1 MASYKQL
8 TLDARWDAIV
18 IGSGI
23 GGLTVA
29 ALLSKHAGKR
39 VLVLERHY
47 TAGGYTHGF
56 HRPGYEWDV
65 GVHYIGEVR
74 HASSPVRVA
83 FDHLTEGAL
92 HWSPMP
98 DVYDRFNIGGRMY
111 EFPAGVERFQEQLI
125 AYFPADAAAI
135 RDYVAAVNAA
145 RKSSG
150 LYFAE
155 KAMPGPVARVVG
167 GLMRAPFLRWAG
179 RTTLDVLQGLTKNQE
194 LIGLL
199 TGQWGNYGLPPA
211 QSSFG
216 IHAIVAGHYLNG
228 ASYPV
233 GGASRIHDTIR
244 PVIERSGGQVVVGA
258 EVTCLL
264 MEKQRTIGVRMA
276 DGREFRADAVISDA
290 GARNTFERLV
300 PGPRAITEALARMP
314 QSMAH
319 LSLYV
324 GLKHT
329 AAELGLSGTNLWV
342 HPTPDHDANLDRF
355 TSDPTAPFPL
365 LFFSFPSAKDPEF
378 TSRHPGHATIEV
390 VTIVPYAPFERWED
404 SRWRHR
410 EPDYDVFKASLAARL
425 QAELERHVPAVAGR
439 IDHAE
444 LSTPLSTRHFM
455 NYARGE
461 VYGVA
466 ATPAR
471 FLSRV
476 LGPRT
481 PIANL
486 YLSGQDVSSLGVTGA
501 MFGGALAASAVLGR
515 NMVSRMTKSTSRSH

>member
-1 MASYKQL
+1 M
-8 TLDARWDAIV
+8 
-18 IGSGI
+18 
-23 GGLTVA
+23 
-29 ALLSKHAGKR
+29 
-39 VLVLERHY
+39 
-47 TAGGYTHGF
+47 
-56 HRPGYEWDV
+56 
-65 GVHYIGEVR
+65 
-74 HASSPVRVA
+74 A
-83 FDHLTEGAL
+83 FDHLTDGAL
-92 HWSPMP
+92 QWSPMP
-98 DVYDRFNIGGRMY
+98 DVYDRFDIGGRLY
-111 EFPAGVERFQEQLI
+111 EFPTGVERFQAQLI
-125 AYFPADAAAI
+125 AYFPADAVAI
-135 RDYVAAVNAA
+135 RGYVAAVNTA

-179 RTTLDVLQGLTKNQE
+179 RTTLDVMQGLTKNQE

-216 IHAIVAGHYLNG
+216 IHAVVAGHYFNG

-233 GGASRIHDTIR
+233 GGASRIYDTIR
-244 PVIERSGGQVVVGA
+244 PVIERSGGRVVVGA
-258 EVTCLL
+258 EVTALL
-264 MEKQRTIGVRMA
+264 MDKQKAIGVRMA

-300 PGPRAITEALARMP
+300 PGPRAITEALSRMP

-355 TSDPTAPFPL
+355 TNDPAAPFPL

-410 EPDYDVFKASLAARL
+410 EPDYDAFKASLASRL

-471 FLSRV
+471 FRSRV

-481 PIANL
+481 PITNL

-515 NMVSRMTKSTSRSH
+515 NMVSRMTKS